1 MTDYLTLDTKLSKRT
16 AYGSELFC
24 TFNVLVERL
33 RTTVKFKGGDLG
45 NSHMYEHILI
55 SELYCRQH
63 GRQDVN

>member
-1 MTDYLTLDTKLSKRT
+1 MVLNFFR
-16 AYGSELFC
+16 

-33 RTTVKFKGGDLG
+33 RTTVKFKSGNLG

-55 SELYCRQH
+55 SELYCRHH

>member
-1 MTDYLTLDTKLSKRT
+1 MVLNFFR
-16 AYGSELFC
+16 

-33 RTTVKFKGGDLG
+33 RTTVKSKSGDLG